1 MHHPGWYLIAYDIAH
16 PRRLQ
21 RLHRALQAE
30 AIAIQRS
37 VFLVAGTVADID
49 RLLDRLATLIDPEED
64 DLRAYPVGAPD
75 MLRCAG
81 HSVLQG
87 ALLSDNTET
96 GPPRT
101 VLAGRWRRMA
111 APSATDHH
119 REFPT

>member
-37 VFLVAGTVADID
+37 VFLIAGSVADIE
-49 RLLDRLATLIDPEED
+49 RLLDRLANLIDPAED
-64 DLRAYPVGAPD
+64 DLRAYPVDAPD
-75 MLRCAG
+75 ALRRAG
-81 HSVLQG
+81 HSILQG
-87 ALLSDNTET
+87 ALLSDDTAT

-101 VLAGRWRRMA
+101 VLAGRWRRRPT
-111 APSATDHH
+111 PSQPDHH
-119 REFPT
+119 GRSLL

>member
-1 MHHPGWYLIAYDIAH
+1 MHHPDWYLIAYDIAH

-37 VFLVAGTVADID
+37 VFLIAGTVADVD
-49 RLLDRLATLIDPEED
+49 RLLDRLSTLIDPEED
-64 DLRAYPVGAPD
+64 DLRAYPVDAPD
-75 MLRCAG
+75 MLRYAG
-81 HSVLQG
+81 PGVLQG

-96 GPPRT
+96 GPPRS
-101 VLAGRWRRMA
+101 VLAGRWRRRP
-111 APSATDHH
+111 APSANDQH